1 MGFKLEDTIVP
12 PPLTTCNNGKWPFN
26 EMEVGQSFFIPETDT
41 SAINAVH
48 GRASADG
55 KRLGKKFTVRTVGGG
70 KRCWR
75 IA

>member
-12 PPLTTCNNGKWPFN
+12 PPATARSNGRWPFN
-26 EMEVGQSFFIPETDT
+26 EMEVGQSFFIPETD
-41 SAINAVH
+41 SAAMNAVNSEASVR
-48 GRASADG
+48 GR
-55 KRLGKKFTVRTVGGG
+55 RLGKKFTVRTVAGG